1 MENPDLVI
9 KVKVLTESEGGR
21 RTPFF
26 NGYRGQFYY
35 NSSDWDATYDVIDKS
50 EANPGDEV
58 ELELIT
64 SSKEIHFGK
73 FKIGKEVKIREGS
86 RIVAMGKVT
95 KILNQKFELWDLEK
109 FQRTI
114 AKNMKPYFGDD
125 ILGFKVDFTHF
136 LDNENLF
143 EGLEIV
149 ESKNQKQILTIKLKK
164 KESIFATVIQFILKQ
179 WRENLTLG
187 SDRIRIDYK
196 LDESCKLQNIEMQFV
211 TWNTNYMSGKIIVE

>member
-1 MENPDLVI
+1 
-9 KVKVLTESEGGR
+9 
-21 RTPFF
+21 
-26 NGYRGQFYY
+26 
-35 NSSDWDATYDVIDKS
+35 
-50 EANPGDEV
+50 
-58 ELELIT
+58 
-64 SSKEIHFGK
+64 
-73 FKIGKEVKIREGS
+73 
-86 RIVAMGKVT
+86 MGKVT

-125 ILGFKVDFTHF
+125 ILGFKVDFAHF